1 MKVETAIL
9 LELEWLLA
17 FDEEF
22 DRREIANETY
32 VECDNIWHKKLKRI
46 LAL

>member
-1 MKVETAIL
+1 MKVKTAIL
-9 LELEWLLA
+9 LELDWLLA

-22 DRREIANETY
+22 DRRKTAGETY
-32 VECDNIWHKKLKRI
+32 VDCETIWHKKLKRI